1 MAIAVS
7 INNATNFATN
17 SVNEVI
23 EITFTFTAAVTLQ
36 AGDSYFFVKLT
47 DSAATPVTQD
57 FAFKEVLAA
66 QKSYAIND
74 FETFFVE
81 RGSLQGTLT
90 PSNGALLFNA
100 A

>member
-7 INNATNFATN
+7 INEATNFATN
-17 SVNEVI
+17 SVDEVI
-23 EITFTFTAAVTLQ
+23 EIKFTFTAAVTLE

-47 DSAATPVTQD
+47 DSAGTPVTQD

-66 QKSYAIND
+66 QKTYNIND
-74 FETFFVE
+74 SETFFVE
-81 RGSLQGTLT
+81 RGSLVGNLT
-90 PSNGALLFNA
+90 PSDGALLFNA